1 MTRGA
6 SYSWSVV
13 TNGKTDAMMN
23 RLFFRIC
30 AALAFLAP
38 LAGSQAA
45 ELEGMPVPETAT
57 IDGAALTLN
66 GAAVLKRG
74 YFKTNVTAIY
84 LTEPRHTMEGIY
96 KLRGP
101 KRIELTI
108 LRELTGP
115 MLSRYF
121 VSDFKQ
127 AATEAEFKQLIGE
140 VGRLGG
146 IYATVSKLSKGD
158 VVRMD
163 WHPGVGITG
172 SINGKA
178 LVDKAEAM
186 NSELMFHIFLRM
198 YMTVGNGPEYQ
209 QALLGS

>member
-1 MTRGA
+1 M
-6 SYSWSVV
+6 
-13 TNGKTDAMMN
+13 K
-23 RLFFRIC
+23 LFTLRIC
-30 AALAFLAP
+30 ALVAGLAP
-38 LAGSQAA
+38 LLSHAA
-45 ELEGMPVPETAT
+45 IELEGVPVKES
-57 IDGAALTLN
+57 IVMDGTALTLN

-84 LTEPRHTMEGIY
+84 LTEPRHTMDGIF

-108 LRELTGP
+108 LRDLTGP

-121 VSDFKQ
+121 VADFKQ
-127 AATEAEFKQLIGE
+127 SSTEAEFKQLIGE

-146 IYATVSKLSKGD
+146 IYATINKVSKGD
-158 VVRMD
+158 VVRLD

-172 SINGKA
+172 SINGKPI
-178 LVDKAEAM
+178 VDTSEAM

-198 YMTVGNGPEYQ
+198 YMTTAGNGADYQ

>member
-1 MTRGA
+1 M
-6 SYSWSVV
+6 
-13 TNGKTDAMMN
+13 K
-23 RLFFRIC
+23 LFTLRIC
-30 AALAFLAP
+30 ALVATLAP
-38 LAGSQAA
+38 LLGHAA
-45 ELEGMPVPETAT
+45 IELEGVPVKES
-57 IDGAALTLN
+57 IVMDGTALTLN

-84 LTEPRHTMEGIY
+84 LTEPRHTMDAIF

-108 LRELTGP
+108 LRDLTGP

-127 AATEAEFKQLIGE
+127 SSTEAEFKQLIGE

-146 IYATVSKLSKGD
+146 IYATINKVSKGD
-158 VVRMD
+158 VVRLD

-172 SINGKA
+172 SINGKPI
-178 LVDKAEAM
+178 VDASEAM

-198 YMTVGNGPEYQ
+198 YMTTAGNGNDYQ

>member
-1 MTRGA
+1 M
-6 SYSWSVV
+6 
-13 TNGKTDAMMN
+13 K
-23 RLFFRIC
+23 LFTLRIC
-30 AALAFLAP
+30 ALVASVAP
-38 LAGSQAA
+38 LLGHAA
-45 ELEGMPVPETAT
+45 IELEGVPVKES
-57 IDGAALTLN
+57 IVMDGTALTLN
-66 GAAVLKRG
+66 GAAMLKRG

-84 LTEPRHTMEGIY
+84 LTEPRHTMDGIF

-108 LRELTGP
+108 LRDLTGP

-127 AATEAEFKQLIGE
+127 SATEAEFKQLIGE

-146 IYATVSKLSKGD
+146 LYATINKINKGD
-158 VVRMD
+158 VVRLD

-172 SINGKA
+172 SINGKPI
-178 LVDKAEAM
+178 VDTNEAM

-198 YMTVGNGPEYQ
+198 YMATPGSDPDYR